1 MGTWLKL
8 KVQWMHFFNIF
19 VFISELLGENASG
32 PGAALGFQ
40 YYGGQIVTVLASK
53 TSRK

>member
-1 MGTWLKL
+1 MNVFLP
-8 KVQWMHFFNIF
+8 NII
-19 VFISELLGENASG
+19 FISELLGENASG